1 MALLVHHQQQNLE
14 VRFGWPRRHEEQ
26 KTIIPFFGTPKD
38 NFKACERTLHAG
50 TVVMLENGISG
61 LRRRAWII
69 GLLWNDEGCTEC
81 LILLN
86 SNYNDG
92 VDYAFGVVIRNV
104 VCEPLMGGFYM
115 HRYWHCNTKGHKYL
129 ATTSGTYRA
138 KLGQFGPNMQH
149 LFRPDMG
156 EAFDFPE
163 IGLLSEELERLPSV
177 MALQRVNDIDANQ
190 PCKVVGT
197 RTYVLV

>member
-1 MALLVHHQQQNLE
+1 MVLLVHHQQQNLE
-14 VRFGWPRRHEEQ
+14 VRFGWPRRHVEQ

-69 GLLWNDEGCTEC
+69 GLLWNSGDCTEC
-81 LILLN
+81 MILLN

-104 VCEPLMGGFYM
+104 DSEPIGGGFYM
-115 HRYWHCNTKGHKYL
+115 HAYHHRNREGHKYL
-129 ATTSGTYRA
+129 ATTGINIRSKYDRRR
-138 KLGQFGPNMQH
+138 MQH
-149 LFRPDMG
+149 LFLPDMG
-156 EAFDFPE
+156 HAFDFPE
-163 IGLLSEELERLPSV
+163 IGLPSEELERLPSV
-177 MALQRVNDIDANQ
+177 MALQKFNDDDANQ
-190 PCKVVGT
+190 PCKVGGT
-197 RTYVLV
+197 RTHVVV